1 MLKDRSLGAR
11 GAVSLVAR
19 GLVAVVFVVSGG
31 MKLLMY
37 SAQVEMF
44 VGWGVPFPELL
55 VPVVGVVETVA
66 GVAVLVGF
74 LARGAAAVLGV
85 VMVGAFLTAGPNGL
99 NVSSFLLC
107 VVVAVNGTGGWYVMT
122 EKEALERTPGG

>member
-1 MLKDRSLGAR
+1 MLKDRTLGAR

-55 VPVVGVVETVA
+55 VPVVGVVEAVA

-85 VMVGAFLTAGPNGL
+85 VMIGAFLTAGPSGL